1 MVVTNKKKNNYI
13 NIVKKKIS
21 FYNIEMINEL
31 FNYLGYLNNSK
42 FFAGLVMIMLN
53 IGSKYVTVELSKSQE
68 AYLKNSVGRQLLI
81 FAISWMGSRD
91 ILIALALTAIFTVL
105 TDHLFNEESPM
116 CVIPMKYRQFEE
128 VLDLDKN
135 QEVTDDEIAKA
146 TEILAK
152 AKKREQRKEQL
163 RNLNNFIMQV

>member
-1 MVVTNKKKNNYI
+1 MLISNYI

-21 FYNIEMINEL
+21 FYNIKMISEA

-53 IGSKYVTVELSKSQE
+53 IGSKYITIELSKSQE
-68 AYLKNSVGRQLLI
+68 AYLKNSVGRQILI

-146 TEILAK
+146 TEILEK
-152 AKKREQRKEQL
+152 AKRREQRKEQL
-163 RNLNNFIMQV
+163 RNLNSFIMQV

>member
-1 MVVTNKKKNNYI
+1 M
-13 NIVKKKIS
+13 IS
-21 FYNIEMINEL
+21 EA

-53 IGSKYVTVELSKSQE
+53 IGSKYITIELIKSQE
-68 AYLKNSVGRQLLI
+68 AYLKNSVGRQILI

-135 QEVTDDEIAKA
+135 KEVTQDEIAKA
-146 TEILAK
+146 TEILEK
-152 AKKREQRKEQL
+152 AKRREQRKEQL
-163 RNLNNFIMQV
+163 RNLNSFIMKV